1 MEKFKARVIENVQ
14 ETPNVYLLRLAR
26 TDSRSLDFIAGQW
39 VLTRIEKNGAD
50 VRRAYSIAS
59 PPYIKDR
66 FELCIK
72 RVEGGEMSPILTSM
86 RKDDVFDCA
95 GPYGK
100 FVLVDPL
107 KTDVYFI
114 ATGTGIA
121 PFRSMIDMIFY
132 NGTDVDV
139 RLFFGVR
146 NEEQII
152 YGNHFVELAK
162 KHDNFEF
169 VPTLSRPSPAWKG
182 EKGYVQSLVK
192 KYVNGYHGEEV
203 YICGI
208 PEMVD
213 EVKGMFLDMGC
224 PKERVHTEKWY

>member
-1 MEKFKARVIENVQ
+1 MEKFKVRVLENIQ
-14 ETPNVYLLRLAR
+14 ETPTVYLLRLQR
-26 TDSRSLDFIAGQW
+26 TDGKPLEFIAGQW
-39 VLTRIEKNGAD
+39 VLARVEKDGGD
-50 VRRAYSIAS
+50 VRRAYSVAS
-59 PPYIKDR
+59 PPHVKDH

-86 RKDDVFDCA
+86 KEGEIFDCA

-100 FVLVDPL
+100 FVLVNPL
-107 KTDVYFI
+107 ETDVYFI

-121 PFRSMIDMIFY
+121 PFRSMIDTIFH
-132 NGTDVDV
+132 NGTDVNV
-139 RLFFGVR
+139 HLFFGVR

-152 YGNHFVELAK
+152 YGDHFSKLAEE
-162 KHDNFEF
+162 HDNFEY
-169 VPTLSRPSPAWKG
+169 VVTLSRPSPEWKG

-192 KYVNGYHGEEV
+192 KYISGYYGEEV

-213 EVKGMFLDMGC
+213 EVKGMFLSMGC
-224 PKERVHTEKWY
+224 PKEKVHTEKWY